1 MPLLHRSSWFL
12 VALLPLACAVATEP
26 ELRDDGD
33 SPRAGTASISGSS
46 SAGTTSVGSTSAS
59 GGTAARAGTNAGG
72 SSPMAGKP
80 SVGGAGSSG
89 SSSGGKGGTATAGAG
104 GKGGGAGAGTAG
116 STGTGCGGLK
126 TWKGG
131 DSTLQIAQGEVIQ
144 WMGKRYKA
152 TTTIA
157 YPNNECAPDEPV
169 DWCAS
174 WFEADGD
181 C

>member
-1 MPLLHRSSWFL
+1 M
-12 VALLPLACAVATEP
+12 
-26 ELRDDGD
+26 
-33 SPRAGTASISGSS
+33 
-46 SAGTTSVGSTSAS
+46 
-59 GGTAARAGTNAGG
+59 
-72 SSPMAGKP
+72 
-80 SVGGAGSSG
+80 GGAGSSG

-157 YPNNECAPDEPV
+157 YPNNECVPDEPV